1 MSLLPHV
8 RERERDRERR
18 AWGEAIPLFKLF
30 ARFPLA
36 GQLKLCSLEVS
47 VATSLYLHPGR

>member
-1 MSLLPHV
+1 MSLLPRV
-8 RERERDRERR
+8 RERERQREMG
-18 AWGEAIPLFKLF
+18 WGEAIPLFKLLD
-30 ARFPLA
+30 RFSLA